1 MKFRLLG
8 RLEVDA
14 DGVDLT
20 PVRPKQRALL
30 ALLLLRAG
38 EVVAIDEL
46 VEGLWGSQRPE
57 TAQKALHGHISAL
70 RKRLGAERIETRP
83 PGYRLRLAG
92 DDELD
97 VHRFERVV
105 ATARTDGPSARS
117 RKLREALTL
126 FRGEPLSDFRYEE
139 FAASEAVRLEE
150 LRFTVV
156 EEQIDAELELGRHA
170 EVVPQLERLIV
181 DHPLRERVRAQ
192 LMLALYRAGRQ
203 ADALQAFQ
211 EARARL
217 VDELGIEPGPA
228 LQRLE
233 RQILNHDSALAVPDA
248 VSPKRNLVSAG
259 ANLPPQ
265 PTPLIGREREIRQVT
280 DLLRRPEVRLVTLTG
295 TGGTGKTRLAIQAAA
310 GLLDSFAD
318 GVVFVGLAALQDP
331 DLVLTTAAQA
341 LGVGAMSGDT
351 LAEDLARGLRN
362 RELLLVFDN
371 FEHLLGAA
379 PSVAD
384 IAASAA
390 GVKLLVTSRAPLHL
404 SAEHVYPVSPLA
416 TPAGGEDVV
425 RLLQCESVALFET
438 RAQAVRPDFAVTSAN
453 AGAVA
458 DVCRAL
464 DGLPLAIELAASR
477 VGVLPPAA
485 MRRRLD
491 HRLILLVGGV
501 QDAPERQRTLRAT
514 IDWSYELLE
523 QAEQRLFVR
532 LAVFAGGCTIEA
544 AQSVCGRDLEVVDGL
559 ASLTEKGLTRL
570 EGSDE
575 EPRFTMLET
584 IREYAAE
591 RLELSEQASTLR
603 CRHAQHFLALA
614 EAAEPNLIGVG
625 SHAEWL
631 DRLERDHDNFRAALD
646 WLEASGDSGGALR
659 LAAALWR
666 FWDLKGHLM
675 EGRRNLERA
684 LDADEPPTA
693 ARAKALSGAADI
705 ALTCGDIATGR
716 LRAEEAL
723 ELYRERKDDWGT
735 AFSLL
740 MFAYAIGQEGDWPR
754 AQQLFGE
761 SVQRFHGLGDE
772 YYALRAARAHAWAY
786 YEAGDLERS
795 RKLYEDI
802 LPRARA
808 THHELVE
815 AIALFSLAEIAADEG
830 RVADAVPLLKESHR
844 ILRELNDL
852 LLIATGVGRFASLL
866 ALAGRAATAAQ
877 VLSSSTALMAEIGAG
892 PPWFA
897 RISRKTL
904 AVIHTQLDDAAFA
917 KAWAQGLTMS
927 ADEAVALALDSLAA
941 AGATAESGLNPQ
953 SRAGW
958 PACLSTPGPQECV
971 ARVDDPGWSLCGAQW
986 LQTVAISGKSHRRR
1000 SRKNKRK
1007 PWPWVAAGCRK
1018 DHISTGS
1025 A

>member
-8 RLEVDA
+8 RLELDA

-38 EVVAIDEL
+38 EVVSIDEL
-46 VEGLWGSQRPE
+46 VEGLWGPRPPE

-92 DDELD
+92 GDELD

-105 ATARTDGPSARS
+105 AAARTDAPSARS
-117 RKLREALTL
+117 RKLREALAL

-150 LRFTVV
+150 LRLTVV

-181 DHPLRERVRAQ
+181 DHPLRERMRAQ
-192 LMLALYRAGRQ
+192 LMLALYRVGRQ

-217 VDELGIEPGPA
+217 VDELGVDPGPA

-233 RQILNHDSALAVPDA
+233 RQILNHDPELAAPDA
-248 VSPKRNLVSAG
+248 LSPGLNFASAR

-265 PTPLIGREREIRQVT
+265 PTPLIGREREIEEVT

-310 GLLDSFAD
+310 GLLDDFAD
-318 GVVFVGLAALQDP
+318 GVVFVGLAPLQDP

-341 LGVGAMSGDT
+341 LGVGALSGET
-351 LAEDLARGLRN
+351 LADDLARGLRN

-371 FEHLLGAA
+371 FEHLLAAA
-379 PSVAD
+379 PSVAE
-384 IAASAA
+384 IAARAA

-416 TPAGGEDVV
+416 TPAGGEDLD
-425 RLLQCESVALFET
+425 RLLHCESVALFET

-458 DVCRAL
+458 DVCSAL

-477 VGVLPPAA
+477 VGALPPAA

-491 HRLILLVGGV
+491 HRLKLLVGGA

-514 IDWSYELLE
+514 IDWSYELLD

-544 AQSVCGRDLEVVDGL
+544 AQRVCGDDHLEVVDGL

-584 IREYAAE
+584 IREYATE
-591 RLELSEQASTLR
+591 GLELSE
-603 CRHAQHFLALA
+603 
-614 EAAEPNLIGVG
+614 
-625 SHAEWL
+625 
-631 DRLERDHDNFRAALD
+631 
-646 WLEASGDSGGALR
+646 
-659 LAAALWR
+659 
-666 FWDLKGHLM
+666 
-675 EGRRNLERA
+675 RRR
-684 LDADEPPTA
+684 
-693 ARAKALSGAADI
+693 
-705 ALTCGDIATGR
+705 
-716 LRAEEAL
+716 
-723 ELYRERKDDWGT
+723 
-735 AFSLL
+735 
-740 MFAYAIGQEGDWPR
+740 
-754 AQQLFGE
+754 
-761 SVQRFHGLGDE
+761 
-772 YYALRAARAHAWAY
+772 
-786 YEAGDLERS
+786 
-795 RKLYEDI
+795 
-802 LPRARA
+802 
-808 THHELVE
+808 
-815 AIALFSLAEIAADEG
+815 
-830 RVADAVPLLKESHR
+830 
-844 ILRELNDL
+844 
-852 LLIATGVGRFASLL
+852 RFAV
-866 ALAGRAATAAQ
+866 ATE
-877 VLSSSTALMAEIGAG
+877 ST
-892 PPWFA
+892 F
-897 RISRKTL
+897 SRSPK
-904 AVIHTQLDDAAFA
+904 
-917 KAWAQGLTMS
+917 G
-927 ADEAVALALDSLAA
+927 
-941 AGATAESGLNPQ
+941 Q
-953 SRAGW
+953 SR
-958 PACLSTPGPQECV
+958 T
-971 ARVDDPGWSLCGAQW
+971 
-986 LQTVAISGKSHRRR
+986 
-1000 SRKNKRK
+1000 
-1007 PWPWVAAGCRK
+1007 
-1018 DHISTGS
+1018 
-1025 A
+1025 